1 MAAQRSSSS
10 TVGARSMLHGTPL
23 GRYRDAWMGDDPGA
37 VASLYSPVGE
47 RFEVGFE
54 RIFRG
59 RAEIQA
65 GAGEVMSAFAERRLA
80 LDPVML
86 DDFGWVAAVTWSAV
100 QRGPFRGYPA
110 SNRWV
115 QIPGLTVARLEDGLL
130 VRERWYFD
138 GVAVM
143 RLLGARL

>member
-1 MAAQRSSSS
+1 
-10 TVGARSMLHGTPL
+10 MLQGTPL
-23 GRYRDAWMGDDPGA
+23 GLYRDAWMGDDPLA
-37 VASLYSPVGE
+37 VARLYSPAGE
-47 RFEVGFE
+47 RVEVGFE
-54 RIFRG
+54 RVFRG

-65 GAGEVMSAFAERRLA
+65 GAGEVMGAFAERRLA
-80 LDPVML
+80 VDPVMM
-86 DDFGWVAAVTWSAV
+86 DAFGWVAALTWSAV

-115 QIPGLTVARLEDGLL
+115 QIPGLTVARLEEGLL

-138 GVAVM
+138 GVALM

>member
-1 MAAQRSSSS
+1 MAAKSPSSSA
-10 TVGARSMLHGTPL
+10 VGARSMLQGTPL
-23 GRYRDAWMGDDPGA
+23 GLYRDAWMGDDPVA
-37 VASLYSPVGE
+37 VASLYTPTGE

-59 RAEIQA
+59 RGEIQA
-65 GAGEVMSAFAERRLA
+65 GAAEVMAAFGERRVA
-80 LDPVML
+80 LDPVMV
-86 DDFGWVAAVTWSAV
+86 DDFGWVASVTWSAV
-100 QRGPFRGYPA
+100 QRGPFRGAPA

-138 GVAVM
+138 GLAVM
-143 RLLGARL
+143 RLLGGRL